1 MVMADID
8 ELKKKLEDGWIKGE
22 PYVFVSYAS
31 KDKEKVYEFVYELRK
46 RGINVYIDIE
56 LQENISKNW
65 LQNIKERLYDVDCV
79 AMISFLSLDYFRS
92 YACLIEQLVTRSED
106 LKMEKGKYLENFYI
120 ALDDN
125 MSTIQKM
132 EDAVYNNTVAKESQ
146 SMAIKMVPEE
156 VNVLKDVMED
166 NIAVKSKLKKD
177 VRSTID
183 SLNTAHRV
191 AISMLS
197 YIFKESSYSIQ
208 KYGTAGDC
216 AQLMYNNFTND
227 KNDKINIDVLEKL
240 KEKYNNA
247 LSFTTASSSTESQ
260 NRASTSAVQD
270 NTAEADIENDRTS
283 DNIQSTEYS
292 NVANNNDT
300 NSDEINS
307 NDIIG
312 DENSTS
318 IDSVA
323 TDDFATSTD
332 NINTTDNTRTRQA
345 TSTGDIRF
353 TLYGKEYELNQSDMM
368 LTFFAHVLNKHQD
381 IVDEL
386 HSYNGMTC
394 VSDVDYSLPK
404 NRKADMPTYFRSCE
418 FFEFANGSHICVGTS
433 YSVVD
438 KLKKMALLL
447 NICGE
452 SPEIFSSEQVE
463 LPAVKVRGGSSA
475 VGKGSG
481 ALVKFSVYG
490 NKYEQNQTDML
501 GTICS
506 SVIAKHPDK
515 LEEAADALLCLDV
528 KDYTDVAKEDRP
540 VYFSS
545 MNKYEVN
552 GTAYSVGGSFG
563 MKEKLKM
570 IARLLIM
577 CDESKDIIDIED
589 YEIPDVKI
597 KAAAG
602 TKKKINYFD

>member
-1 MVMADID
+1 MADID

-79 AMISFLSLDYFRS
+79 AMISFLSLNYFRS

-106 LKMEKGKYLENFYI
+106 LKMEKGRYLENFYI

-132 EDAVYNNTVAKESQ
+132 EDAVYDNTVAKESQ

-183 SLNTAHRV
+183 GLNTAHRV

-240 KEKYNNA
+240 KEKYNND
-247 LSFTTASSSTESQ
+247 S
-260 NRASTSAVQD
+260 V
-270 NTAEADIENDRTS
+270 ADKN
-283 DNIQSTEYS
+283 NI
-292 NVANNNDT
+292 A
-300 NSDEINS
+300 
-307 NDIIG
+307 
-312 DENSTS
+312 

-323 TDDFATSTD
+323 ADDSVTAVDNTNITD
-332 NINTTDNTRTRQA
+332 NTSITDSTHIKDNTRTRQA

-353 TLYGKEYELNQSDMM
+353 MLYGKEYELNQSDMM

-386 HSYNGMTC
+386 PSYNGMTC

-506 SVIAKHPDK
+506 SVITKHPDK

-545 MNKYEVN
+545 MNRYEVN

-589 YEIPDVKI
+589 YEIPDVKV

>member
-1 MVMADID
+1 MADID

-31 KDKEKVYEFVYELRK
+31 KDKEKVYDFVYELRK

-79 AMISFLSLDYFRS
+79 AMISFLSISYFRS

-106 LKMEKGKYLENFYI
+106 LKMEKGRYLENFYI

-132 EDAVYNNTVAKESQ
+132 EDAVYDNTVAKESQ

-183 SLNTAHRV
+183 GLNTAHRV

-240 KEKYNNA
+240 KEKYNND
-247 LSFTTASSSTESQ
+247 S
-260 NRASTSAVQD
+260 V
-270 NTAEADIENDRTS
+270 ADKN
-283 DNIQSTEYS
+283 NI
-292 NVANNNDT
+292 A
-300 NSDEINS
+300 
-307 NDIIG
+307 
-312 DENSTS
+312 

-323 TDDFATSTD
+323 ADDSVTAVDNTNITD
-332 NINTTDNTRTRQA
+332 NTSITDSTHIKDNTRTRQA

-353 TLYGKEYELNQSDMM
+353 MLYGKEYELNQSDMM

-386 HSYNGMTC
+386 PSYNGMTC

-463 LPAVKVRGGSSA
+463 LPAVKVRGGSS
-475 VGKGSG
+475 VSGKGSG

-506 SVIAKHPDK
+506 SVITKHPDK

-545 MNKYEVN
+545 MNRYEVN

-589 YEIPDVKI
+589 YEIPDVKV

>member
-1 MVMADID
+1 MADID

-79 AMISFLSLDYFRS
+79 AMISFLSLSYFRS

-106 LKMEKGKYLENFYI
+106 LKMEKGRYLENFYI

-132 EDAVYNNTVAKESQ
+132 EDAVYDNTVAKESQ

-166 NIAVKSKLKKD
+166 NIAVKSRLKKD

-227 KNDKINIDVLEKL
+227 KNDKINIAVLEEL

-247 LSFTTASSSTESQ
+247 LSFTTAASSTESQ
-260 NRASTSAVQD
+260 NRALISVVQD
-270 NTAEADIENDRTS
+270 
-283 DNIQSTEYS
+283 
-292 NVANNNDT
+292 NDT
-300 NSDEINS
+300 NSNEIDSNEIDS

-312 DENSTS
+312 DENNTA

-323 TDDFATSTD
+323 TDDLATSTD
-332 NINTTDNTRTRQA
+332 NINTTDNSRTRQA

-386 HSYNGMTC
+386 PSYNGMNC

-475 VGKGSG
+475 GGKGSG

-490 NKYEQNQTDML
+490 NEYAQNQTDML

-597 KAAAG
+597 KAAGA
-602 TKKKINYFD
+602 KKKN

>member
-1 MVMADID
+1 MADID

-79 AMISFLSLDYFRS
+79 AMISFLSLNYFRS

-125 MSTIQKM
+125 MSTIQRM
-132 EDAVYNNTVAKESQ
+132 EDAVYDNTVAKESQ

-183 SLNTAHRV
+183 GLNTAHRV

-227 KNDKINIDVLEKL
+227 KNDKINIDVLEEL
-240 KEKYNNA
+240 KEKYNN
-247 LSFTTASSSTESQ
+247 
-260 NRASTSAVQD
+260 
-270 NTAEADIENDRTS
+270 
-283 DNIQSTEYS
+283 
-292 NVANNNDT
+292 
-300 NSDEINS
+300 
-307 NDIIG
+307 
-312 DENSTS
+312 
-318 IDSVA
+318 DSVA
-323 TDDFATSTD
+323 ADDSVTAVDNTNITD
-332 NINTTDNTRTRQA
+332 NTSITDNTNITDNTSITDNTHITDNTRTRQA

-386 HSYNGMTC
+386 PSYNGMTC
-394 VSDVDYSLPK
+394 VSDVDYSLPE

-463 LPAVKVRGGSSA
+463 LPVVKVRGGSS
-475 VGKGSG
+475 VSGKGSG
-481 ALVKFSVYG
+481 SLVKFSVYG

-515 LEEAADALLCLDV
+515 LEEAADALLCIDV

-545 MNKYEVN
+545 MNRYEVN

-577 CDESKDIIDIED
+577 CDESKDVIDIED
-589 YEIPDVKI
+589 YEIPDVKV

>member
-1 MVMADID
+1 MADID

-79 AMISFLSLDYFRS
+79 AMISFLSLNYFRS

-106 LKMEKGKYLENFYI
+106 LKMEKGRYLENFYI

-132 EDAVYNNTVAKESQ
+132 EDAVYDNTVAKESQ

-227 KNDKINIDVLEKL
+227 KNDKINIAVLEEL

-247 LSFTTASSSTESQ
+247 LSFTTAASSTESQ

-332 NINTTDNTRTRQA
+332 NINTTDNSRTRQA

-353 TLYGKEYELNQSDMM
+353 MLYGKEYELNQSDMM

-386 HSYNGMTC
+386 PSYNGMNC

-597 KAAAG
+597 KAAG

>member
-1 MVMADID
+1 MAYID

-31 KDKEKVYEFVYELRK
+31 KDKENVYEFVYELRK

-79 AMISFLSLDYFRS
+79 AMISFLSLSYFRS

-106 LKMEKGKYLENFYI
+106 LKMEKGRYLENFYI

-132 EDAVYNNTVAKESQ
+132 EDAVYDNTVAKESQ

-247 LSFTTASSSTESQ
+247 LSFTTAASSTESQ
-260 NRASTSAVQD
+260 NRVSTSAVQD

-312 DENSTS
+312 DENNTA

-323 TDDFATSTD
+323 TDGLATSTD
-332 NINTTDNTRTRQA
+332 NINTTDNSRTRQA

-386 HSYNGMTC
+386 PSYNGMNC
-394 VSDVDYSLPK
+394 VSDVDYSLSE

-475 VGKGSG
+475 GGKGSG

-490 NKYEQNQTDML
+490 NEYAQNQTDML

-597 KAAAG
+597 KAAGA
-602 TKKKINYFD
+602 KKKINYFD

>member
-1 MVMADID
+1 MVDID

-79 AMISFLSLDYFRS
+79 AMISFLSLNYFRS

-156 VNVLKDVMED
+156 VNVLKVVMED

-227 KNDKINIDVLEKL
+227 KNDKINIAVLEEL

-247 LSFTTASSSTESQ
+247 LSFTTAASSTESQ
-260 NRASTSAVQD
+260 NRALISVVQD
-270 NTAEADIENDRTS
+270 
-283 DNIQSTEYS
+283 
-292 NVANNNDT
+292 NDT
-300 NSDEINS
+300 NSNEIDSDEIDS

-312 DENSTS
+312 DENNTA

-323 TDDFATSTD
+323 TDDLATSTD
-332 NINTTDNTRTRQA
+332 NINTTDNSRTRQA

-386 HSYNGMTC
+386 PSYNGMNC

-475 VGKGSG
+475 GGKGSG

-490 NKYEQNQTDML
+490 NEYAQNQTDML

-515 LEEAADALLCLDV
+515 LEEAADVLLCLDV

-545 MNKYEVN
+545 MNRYEVN

>member
-1 MVMADID
+1 MADID

-31 KDKEKVYEFVYELRK
+31 KDKEKAYEFVYELRK

-79 AMISFLSLDYFRS
+79 AMISFLSLSYFRS

-106 LKMEKGKYLENFYI
+106 LKMEKGRYLENFYI

-227 KNDKINIDVLEKL
+227 KNDKINIDVLEEL
-240 KEKYNNA
+240 KEKY
-247 LSFTTASSSTESQ
+247 
-260 NRASTSAVQD
+260 
-270 NTAEADIENDRTS
+270 I
-283 DNIQSTEYS
+283 
-292 NVANNNDT
+292 
-300 NSDEINS
+300 

-312 DENSTS
+312 DENNTA

-323 TDDFATSTD
+323 TDDLATSTD
-332 NINTTDNTRTRQA
+332 NINTTDNSRTRQA

-386 HSYNGMTC
+386 PSYNGMTC

-506 SVIAKHPDK
+506 SVITKHPDK

>member
-1 MVMADID
+1 MADID

-79 AMISFLSLDYFRS
+79 AMISFLSLNYFRS

-106 LKMEKGKYLENFYI
+106 LKMEKGRYLENFYI

-183 SLNTAHRV
+183 GLNTAHRV

-227 KNDKINIDVLEKL
+227 KNDKINIAVLEEL

-247 LSFTTASSSTESQ
+247 LSFTTAASSTESQ

-312 DENSTS
+312 DENNTA

-323 TDDFATSTD
+323 TDDLATSTD
-332 NINTTDNTRTRQA
+332 NINTTDNSRTRQA

-386 HSYNGMTC
+386 PSYNGMTC

-490 NKYEQNQTDML
+490 NEYAQNQTDML

-506 SVIAKHPDK
+506 YVIAKHPDK

>member
-1 MVMADID
+1 MADID
-8 ELKKKLEDGWIKGE
+8 ELKKKLEDGWIKSE

-31 KDKEKVYEFVYELRK
+31 KDKEKVYDFVYELRK

-79 AMISFLSLDYFRS
+79 AMISFLSISYFRS

-106 LKMEKGKYLENFYI
+106 LKMEKGRYLENFYI

-183 SLNTAHRV
+183 GLNTAHRV

-247 LSFTTASSSTESQ
+247 LSFTTAASSTESQ

-312 DENSTS
+312 DENNTA

-323 TDDFATSTD
+323 TDDLATSTD
-332 NINTTDNTRTRQA
+332 NINTTDNSRTRQA

-386 HSYNGMTC
+386 PSYNGMTC

-463 LPAVKVRGGSSA
+463 LPAVKVRGGSS
-475 VGKGSG
+475 VSGKGSG

-515 LEEAADALLCLDV
+515 LEEAADALLCIDV

-545 MNKYEVN
+545 MNRYEVN

-589 YEIPDVKI
+589 YEIPDVKV

>member
-1 MVMADID
+1 MADID

-31 KDKEKVYEFVYELRK
+31 KDKEKVYDFVYELRK

-79 AMISFLSLDYFRS
+79 AMISFLSISYFRS

-106 LKMEKGKYLENFYI
+106 LKMEKGRYLENFYI

-132 EDAVYNNTVAKESQ
+132 EDAVYDNTVAKESQ

-183 SLNTAHRV
+183 GLNTAHRV

-240 KEKYNNA
+240 KEKYNND
-247 LSFTTASSSTESQ
+247 S
-260 NRASTSAVQD
+260 V
-270 NTAEADIENDRTS
+270 ADKN
-283 DNIQSTEYS
+283 NI
-292 NVANNNDT
+292 A
-300 NSDEINS
+300 
-307 NDIIG
+307 
-312 DENSTS
+312 

-323 TDDFATSTD
+323 ADDSVTAVDNTNITD
-332 NINTTDNTRTRQA
+332 NTSITDNTHITDNTRTRQA

-353 TLYGKEYELNQSDMM
+353 MLYGKEYELNQSDMM

-386 HSYNGMTC
+386 PSYNGMTC

-463 LPAVKVRGGSSA
+463 LSAVKVRGGSS
-475 VGKGSG
+475 VSGKGSG

-545 MNKYEVN
+545 MNRYEVN

-589 YEIPDVKI
+589 YEIPDVKV

>member
-1 MVMADID
+1 MADID

-31 KDKEKVYEFVYELRK
+31 KDKEKVYDFVYELRK

-79 AMISFLSLDYFRS
+79 AMISFLSISYFRS

-106 LKMEKGKYLENFYI
+106 LKMEKGRYLENFYI

-183 SLNTAHRV
+183 GLNTAHRV

-247 LSFTTASSSTESQ
+247 LSFTTAASSTESQ

-312 DENSTS
+312 DENNTA

-323 TDDFATSTD
+323 TDDLATSTD
-332 NINTTDNTRTRQA
+332 NINTTDNSRTRQA

-353 TLYGKEYELNQSDMM
+353 MLYGKEYELNQSDMM

-386 HSYNGMTC
+386 PSYNGMTC

-463 LPAVKVRGGSSA
+463 LPAVKVRGGSS
-475 VGKGSG
+475 VSGKGSG

-515 LEEAADALLCLDV
+515 LEEAADALLCIDV

-545 MNKYEVN
+545 MNRYEVN

-589 YEIPDVKI
+589 YEIPDVKV

>member
-1 MVMADID
+1 MADID

-31 KDKEKVYEFVYELRK
+31 KDKEKVYDFVYELRK

-79 AMISFLSLDYFRS
+79 AMISFLSISYFRS

-106 LKMEKGKYLENFYI
+106 LKMEKGRYLENFYI

-132 EDAVYNNTVAKESQ
+132 EDAVYDNTVAKESQ

-183 SLNTAHRV
+183 GLNTAHRV

-240 KEKYNNA
+240 KEKYNND
-247 LSFTTASSSTESQ
+247 S
-260 NRASTSAVQD
+260 V
-270 NTAEADIENDRTS
+270 ADKN
-283 DNIQSTEYS
+283 NI
-292 NVANNNDT
+292 A
-300 NSDEINS
+300 
-307 NDIIG
+307 
-312 DENSTS
+312 

-323 TDDFATSTD
+323 ADDSVTAVDNTNITD
-332 NINTTDNTRTRQA
+332 NTSITDSTHIKDNTRTRQA

-386 HSYNGMTC
+386 PSYNGMTC

-506 SVIAKHPDK
+506 SVITKHPDK

-545 MNKYEVN
+545 MNRYEVN

-589 YEIPDVKI
+589 YEIPDVKV

>member
-1 MVMADID
+1 MDDID

-79 AMISFLSLDYFRS
+79 AMISFLSLNYFRS

-247 LSFTTASSSTESQ
+247 LSFTTAASSTESQ

-312 DENSTS
+312 DENNTA

-323 TDDFATSTD
+323 TDDLATSTD
-332 NINTTDNTRTRQA
+332 NINTTDNSRTRQA

-386 HSYNGMTC
+386 PSYNGMNC
-394 VSDVDYSLPK
+394 VSDVDYSLSE

-452 SPEIFSSEQVE
+452 SPEISSSEQVE

-475 VGKGSG
+475 GGKGSG

-490 NKYEQNQTDML
+490 NEYAQNQTDML

-528 KDYTDVAKEDRP
+528 KDYTDVEKEDRP

-545 MNKYEVN
+545 MNRYEVN

-597 KAAAG
+597 KVAG

>member
-1 MVMADID
+1 MADID

-79 AMISFLSLDYFRS
+79 AMISFLSLNYFRS

-227 KNDKINIDVLEKL
+227 KNDKINIAVLEEL

-247 LSFTTASSSTESQ
+247 LSFTTAASSTESQ
-260 NRASTSAVQD
+260 NRALISVVQD
-270 NTAEADIENDRTS
+270 
-283 DNIQSTEYS
+283 
-292 NVANNNDT
+292 NDT
-300 NSDEINS
+300 NSNEIDS

-312 DENSTS
+312 DENSTA

-323 TDDFATSTD
+323 TDDLATSTD
-332 NINTTDNTRTRQA
+332 NINTTDNSRTRQA

-386 HSYNGMTC
+386 PSYNGMNC

-506 SVIAKHPDK
+506 SVITKHPDK

-597 KAAAG
+597 KAAGA
-602 TKKKINYFD
+602 KKKINYFD

>member
-31 KDKEKVYEFVYELRK
+31 KDKEKVYDFVYELRK

-79 AMISFLSLDYFRS
+79 AMISFLSLNYFRS

-183 SLNTAHRV
+183 GLNTAHRV

-247 LSFTTASSSTESQ
+247 LSFTTAASSTESQ

-312 DENSTS
+312 DENNTA

-332 NINTTDNTRTRQA
+332 NINTTDNSRTRQA

-353 TLYGKEYELNQSDMM
+353 MLYGKEYELNQSDMM

-386 HSYNGMTC
+386 PSYNGMTC

-506 SVIAKHPDK
+506 SVITKHPDK

-597 KAAAG
+597 KAAGA
-602 TKKKINYFD
+602 KKKINYFD

>member
-1 MVMADID
+1 MAYIG

-79 AMISFLSLDYFRS
+79 AMISFLSLNYFRS

-227 KNDKINIDVLEKL
+227 KNDKINIAVLEEL

-247 LSFTTASSSTESQ
+247 LSFTTAASSTESQ

-312 DENSTS
+312 DENNTA

-323 TDDFATSTD
+323 TDDLATSTD
-332 NINTTDNTRTRQA
+332 NINTTDNSRTRQA

-386 HSYNGMTC
+386 PSYNGMTC

-475 VGKGSG
+475 GGKGSG

-506 SVIAKHPDK
+506 SVITKHPDK

-545 MNKYEVN
+545 INRYEVN

-597 KAAAG
+597 KVAG
-602 TKKKINYFD
+602 AKKKINYFD

>member
-1 MVMADID
+1 MADID

-79 AMISFLSLDYFRS
+79 AMISFLSLSYFRS

-106 LKMEKGKYLENFYI
+106 LKMEKGRYLENFYI

-132 EDAVYNNTVAKESQ
+132 EDAVYDNTVAKESQ

-227 KNDKINIDVLEKL
+227 KNDKINIAVLEEL
-240 KEKYNNA
+240 KEKY
-247 LSFTTASSSTESQ
+247 
-260 NRASTSAVQD
+260 
-270 NTAEADIENDRTS
+270 I
-283 DNIQSTEYS
+283 
-292 NVANNNDT
+292 
-300 NSDEINS
+300 

-312 DENSTS
+312 DENNTA

-323 TDDFATSTD
+323 TDDLATSTD
-332 NINTTDNTRTRQA
+332 NINTTDNSRTRQA

-386 HSYNGMTC
+386 PSYNGMNC

-475 VGKGSG
+475 GGKGSG

-490 NKYEQNQTDML
+490 NEYAQNQTDML

-515 LEEAADALLCLDV
+515 LEEAADALLCIDV

-540 VYFSS
+540 VYFSL
-545 MNKYEVN
+545 MNRYEVN

-570 IARLLIM
+570 IAKLLIM

-589 YEIPDVKI
+589 YEIPDVKV

>member
-1 MVMADID
+1 MADID

-79 AMISFLSLDYFRS
+79 AMISFLSLSYFRS

-106 LKMEKGKYLENFYI
+106 LKMEKGRYLENFYI

-132 EDAVYNNTVAKESQ
+132 EDAVYDNTVAKESQ

-227 KNDKINIDVLEKL
+227 KNDKINIDVLEEL
-240 KEKYNNA
+240 KEKYVNA
-247 LSFTTASSSTESQ
+247 SSFTTDSSSTESQ
-260 NRASTSAVQD
+260 NSALISVVQD
-270 NTAEADIENDRTS
+270 
-283 DNIQSTEYS
+283 
-292 NVANNNDT
+292 NDT
-300 NSDEINS
+300 NSNEIDS

-312 DENSTS
+312 DENNTA

-323 TDDFATSTD
+323 TDDLATSTD
-332 NINTTDNTRTRQA
+332 NINTTDNTRTRQT

-353 TLYGKEYELNQSDMM
+353 MLYGKEYELNQSDMM

-386 HSYNGMTC
+386 PSYNGMTC
-394 VSDVDYSLPK
+394 VSDVDYSRPK

-506 SVIAKHPDK
+506 SVITKHPDK
-515 LEEAADALLCLDV
+515 LEEAADVLLCLDV

-545 MNKYEVN
+545 MNRYEVN

>member
-1 MVMADID
+1 MAYID

-79 AMISFLSLDYFRS
+79 AMISFLSLNYFRS
-92 YACLIEQLVTRSED
+92 YVCLIEQLVTRSED

-183 SLNTAHRV
+183 GLNTAHRV

-227 KNDKINIDVLEKL
+227 KNDKINIAVLEEL

-247 LSFTTASSSTESQ
+247 LSFTTAASSTESQ
-260 NRASTSAVQD
+260 NRASTSVVQD

-312 DENSTS
+312 DENNTA

-323 TDDFATSTD
+323 TDDLATSTD
-332 NINTTDNTRTRQA
+332 NINTTDNSRTRQA

-386 HSYNGMTC
+386 PSYNGMNC
-394 VSDVDYSLPK
+394 VSDVDYSLSE

-475 VGKGSG
+475 GGKGSG

-490 NKYEQNQTDML
+490 NEYAQNQTDML

-597 KAAAG
+597 KAAGA
-602 TKKKINYFD
+602 KKKINYFD

>member
-1 MVMADID
+1 MADID

-31 KDKEKVYEFVYELRK
+31 KDKEKVYDFVYELRK

-79 AMISFLSLDYFRS
+79 AMISFLSISYFRS

-106 LKMEKGKYLENFYI
+106 LKMEKGRYLENFYI

-132 EDAVYNNTVAKESQ
+132 EDAVYDNTVAKESQ

-183 SLNTAHRV
+183 GLNTAHRV

-240 KEKYNNA
+240 KEKYNND
-247 LSFTTASSSTESQ
+247 S
-260 NRASTSAVQD
+260 V
-270 NTAEADIENDRTS
+270 ADKN
-283 DNIQSTEYS
+283 NI
-292 NVANNNDT
+292 A
-300 NSDEINS
+300 
-307 NDIIG
+307 
-312 DENSTS
+312 

-323 TDDFATSTD
+323 ADDSVTAVD
-332 NINTTDNTRTRQA
+332 NTNITDNTRTRQA

-353 TLYGKEYELNQSDMM
+353 MLYGKEYELNQSDMM

-386 HSYNGMTC
+386 PSYNGMTC

-545 MNKYEVN
+545 MNRYEVN

-589 YEIPDVKI
+589 YEIPDVKV

>member
-1 MVMADID
+1 MADID

-79 AMISFLSLDYFRS
+79 AMISFLSLNYFRS

-227 KNDKINIDVLEKL
+227 KNDKINIAVLEEL

-247 LSFTTASSSTESQ
+247 LSFTTAASSTESQ
-260 NRASTSAVQD
+260 NRALISVVQD
-270 NTAEADIENDRTS
+270 N
-283 DNIQSTEYS
+283 
-292 NVANNNDT
+292 DT
-300 NSDEINS
+300 NRNGIDS

-318 IDSVA
+318 TDSVA
-323 TDDFATSTD
+323 TDNFATSTD
-332 NINTTDNTRTRQA
+332 NINTTDNSRIRQA

-386 HSYNGMTC
+386 PSYNGMNC
-394 VSDVDYSLPK
+394 VSDVDYSLSE

-475 VGKGSG
+475 GGKGSG

-490 NKYEQNQTDML
+490 NEYAQNQTDML

-597 KAAAG
+597 KAAGA
-602 TKKKINYFD
+602 KKKINYFD

>member
-1 MVMADID
+1 MADID

-79 AMISFLSLDYFRS
+79 AMISFLSLNYFRS

-132 EDAVYNNTVAKESQ
+132 EDAVYDNTVAKESQ

-183 SLNTAHRV
+183 GLNTAHRV

-227 KNDKINIDVLEKL
+227 KNDKINIDVLEEL

-247 LSFTTASSSTESQ
+247 SSFTTAASSTESQ
-260 NRASTSAVQD
+260 NSALASALQD
-270 NTAEADIENDRTS
+270 DITN
-283 DNIQSTEYS
+283 S
-292 NVANNNDT
+292 NKIHNNDIPA
-300 NSDEINS
+300 S
-307 NDIIG
+307 
-312 DENSTS
+312 ENNIA

-323 TDDFATSTD
+323 ADDPVTAAD
-332 NINTTDNTRTRQA
+332 NTNITDNTRTRQA

-386 HSYNGMTC
+386 PSYNGMTC
-394 VSDVDYSLPK
+394 VSDVDYSLPE

-475 VGKGSG
+475 GGKGSG
-481 ALVKFSVYG
+481 SLVKFSVYG

-515 LEEAADALLCLDV
+515 LEEAADALLCIDV

-545 MNKYEVN
+545 MNRYEVN

-577 CDESKDIIDIED
+577 CDESKDVIDIED
-589 YEIPDVKI
+589 YEIPDVKV

>member
-1 MVMADID
+1 MADID

-31 KDKEKVYEFVYELRK
+31 KDKEKVYDFVYELRK

-79 AMISFLSLDYFRS
+79 AMISFLSISYFRS

-132 EDAVYNNTVAKESQ
+132 EDAVYDNTVAKESQ

-183 SLNTAHRV
+183 GLNTAHRV

-240 KEKYNNA
+240 KEKYNND
-247 LSFTTASSSTESQ
+247 S
-260 NRASTSAVQD
+260 V
-270 NTAEADIENDRTS
+270 ADKN
-283 DNIQSTEYS
+283 NI
-292 NVANNNDT
+292 A
-300 NSDEINS
+300 
-307 NDIIG
+307 
-312 DENSTS
+312 

-323 TDDFATSTD
+323 ADDSVTAVD
-332 NINTTDNTRTRQA
+332 NTNITDNTRTRQA

-353 TLYGKEYELNQSDMM
+353 MLYGKEYELNQSDMM

-386 HSYNGMTC
+386 PSYNGMTC

-506 SVIAKHPDK
+506 SVITKHPDK

-545 MNKYEVN
+545 MNRYEVN

-589 YEIPDVKI
+589 YEIPDVKV

>member
-1 MVMADID
+1 MADID

-31 KDKEKVYEFVYELRK
+31 KDKEKVYDFVYELRK

-79 AMISFLSLDYFRS
+79 AMISFLSISYFRS

-132 EDAVYNNTVAKESQ
+132 EDAVYDNTVAKESQ

-183 SLNTAHRV
+183 GLNTAHRV

-240 KEKYNNA
+240 KEKYNND
-247 LSFTTASSSTESQ
+247 S
-260 NRASTSAVQD
+260 V
-270 NTAEADIENDRTS
+270 ADKN
-283 DNIQSTEYS
+283 NI
-292 NVANNNDT
+292 A
-300 NSDEINS
+300 
-307 NDIIG
+307 
-312 DENSTS
+312 

-323 TDDFATSTD
+323 AYDSVTAVDNTNITD
-332 NINTTDNTRTRQA
+332 NTSITDNTNITDNTSITDNTNITDNTSITDSTHIKDNTRTRQA

-353 TLYGKEYELNQSDMM
+353 MLYGKEYELNQSDMM

-386 HSYNGMTC
+386 PSYNGMTC

-506 SVIAKHPDK
+506 SVITKHPDK
-515 LEEAADALLCLDV
+515 LEEAADALLCIDV

-545 MNKYEVN
+545 MNRYEVN

-589 YEIPDVKI
+589 YEIPDVKV

>member
-1 MVMADID
+1 MADID

-79 AMISFLSLDYFRS
+79 AMISFLSLNYFRS

-106 LKMEKGKYLENFYI
+106 LKMEKGRYLENFYI

-132 EDAVYNNTVAKESQ
+132 EDAVYDNTVAKESQ
-146 SMAIKMVPEE
+146 SMAIKMVPE
-156 VNVLKDVMED
+156 
-166 NIAVKSKLKKD
+166 KD

-227 KNDKINIDVLEKL
+227 KNDKINIDVLEEL
-240 KEKYNNA
+240 KKKYNNA
-247 LSFTTASSSTESQ
+247 SSSATTTSSTASQSSASAPAVKNNTTE
-260 NRASTSAVQD
+260 V
-270 NTAEADIENDRTS
+270 DIENNRTS

-312 DENSTS
+312 DENNTA

-323 TDDFATSTD
+323 TDDLATSTD
-332 NINTTDNTRTRQA
+332 NINTTDNSRTRQA

-386 HSYNGMTC
+386 PSYNGMNC
-394 VSDVDYSLPK
+394 VSDVDYSLSE

-475 VGKGSG
+475 GGKGSG

-490 NKYEQNQTDML
+490 NEYAQNQTDML

-515 LEEAADALLCLDV
+515 LEEAADALLCIDV

-540 VYFSS
+540 VYFSL
-545 MNKYEVN
+545 MNRYEVN

-570 IARLLIM
+570 IAKLLIM

-589 YEIPDVKI
+589 YEIPDVKV

>member
-1 MVMADID
+1 MADID

-79 AMISFLSLDYFRS
+79 AMISFLSLNYFRS

-227 KNDKINIDVLEKL
+227 KNDKINIAVLEEL

-247 LSFTTASSSTESQ
+247 LSFTTAASSTESQ
-260 NRASTSAVQD
+260 NRALISVVQD
-270 NTAEADIENDRTS
+270 
-283 DNIQSTEYS
+283 
-292 NVANNNDT
+292 NDT
-300 NSDEINS
+300 NSNEIDSDEIDS

-312 DENSTS
+312 DENNTA

-323 TDDFATSTD
+323 TDDLATSTD
-332 NINTTDNTRTRQA
+332 NINTTDNSRTRQA

-386 HSYNGMTC
+386 PSYNGMNC

-475 VGKGSG
+475 GGKGSG

-490 NKYEQNQTDML
+490 NEYAQNQTDML

-515 LEEAADALLCLDV
+515 LEEAADALLCIDV

-540 VYFSS
+540 VYFSL
-545 MNKYEVN
+545 MNRYEVN

-570 IARLLIM
+570 IAKLLIM

-597 KAAAG
+597 KVAG
-602 TKKKINYFD
+602 AKKKINYFD

>member
-1 MVMADID
+1 MADID

-31 KDKEKVYEFVYELRK
+31 KDKENVYEFVYELRK

-79 AMISFLSLDYFRS
+79 AMISFLSLNYFRS

-106 LKMEKGKYLENFYI
+106 LKMEKGRYLENFYI

-132 EDAVYNNTVAKESQ
+132 EEAVYDNTVAKESQ

-183 SLNTAHRV
+183 GLNTAHRV

-247 LSFTTASSSTESQ
+247 LSFTTAASSTESQ
-260 NRASTSAVQD
+260 NSVLISVVQD
-270 NTAEADIENDRTS
+270 
-283 DNIQSTEYS
+283 
-292 NVANNNDT
+292 NDT
-300 NSDEINS
+300 NSNEIDS
-307 NDIIG
+307 GDIIG
-312 DENSTS
+312 NENNTA

-323 TDDFATSTD
+323 TDDLATSTD
-332 NINTTDNTRTRQA
+332 NINTTDNSRTRQA

-368 LTFFAHVLNKHQD
+368 LTFFAHILNKHQD

-386 HSYNGMTC
+386 PSYNGMNC
-394 VSDVDYSLPK
+394 VSDVDYSLPE

-475 VGKGSG
+475 GGKGSG

-490 NKYEQNQTDML
+490 NEYAQNQTDML

-515 LEEAADALLCLDV
+515 LEEAADALLCIDV

-540 VYFSS
+540 VYFSL
-545 MNKYEVN
+545 MNRYEVN

-570 IARLLIM
+570 IAKLLIM

-589 YEIPDVKI
+589 YEIPDVKV

>member
-1 MVMADID
+1 MADID

-31 KDKEKVYEFVYELRK
+31 KDKEKVYDFVYELRK

-79 AMISFLSLDYFRS
+79 AMISFLSISYFRS

-132 EDAVYNNTVAKESQ
+132 EDAVYDNTVAKESQ

-183 SLNTAHRV
+183 GLNTAHRV

-240 KEKYNNA
+240 KEKYNND
-247 LSFTTASSSTESQ
+247 S
-260 NRASTSAVQD
+260 V
-270 NTAEADIENDRTS
+270 ADKN
-283 DNIQSTEYS
+283 NI
-292 NVANNNDT
+292 A
-300 NSDEINS
+300 
-307 NDIIG
+307 
-312 DENSTS
+312 

-323 TDDFATSTD
+323 ADDSVTAVDNTNITD
-332 NINTTDNTRTRQA
+332 NTSITDSTHIKDNTRTRQA

-386 HSYNGMTC
+386 PSYNGMTC

-463 LPAVKVRGGSSA
+463 LPAVKVRGGSS
-475 VGKGSG
+475 VSGKGSG

-515 LEEAADALLCLDV
+515 LEEAADALLCIDV

-545 MNKYEVN
+545 MNRYEVN

-589 YEIPDVKI
+589 YEIPDVKV

>member
-1 MVMADID
+1 MADID

-79 AMISFLSLDYFRS
+79 AMISFLSLNYFRS

-132 EDAVYNNTVAKESQ
+132 EDAVYDNTVAKESQ

-183 SLNTAHRV
+183 GLNTAHRV

-227 KNDKINIDVLEKL
+227 KNDKINIDVLEEL
-240 KEKYNNA
+240 KEKYNND
-247 LSFTTASSSTESQ
+247 S
-260 NRASTSAVQD
+260 V
-270 NTAEADIENDRTS
+270 ADKN
-283 DNIQSTEYS
+283 NI
-292 NVANNNDT
+292 A
-300 NSDEINS
+300 
-307 NDIIG
+307 
-312 DENSTS
+312 

-323 TDDFATSTD
+323 ADDSVTAVDNTNITD
-332 NINTTDNTRTRQA
+332 NTSITDNTHITDNTRTRQA

-386 HSYNGMTC
+386 PSYNGMTC

-463 LPAVKVRGGSSA
+463 LPAVKVRGGSS
-475 VGKGSG
+475 VSGKGSG
-481 ALVKFSVYG
+481 SLVKFSVYG

-515 LEEAADALLCLDV
+515 LEEAADALLCIDV

-545 MNKYEVN
+545 MNRYEVN

-589 YEIPDVKI
+589 YEIPDVKV
-597 KAAAG
+597 KSAAG

>member
-1 MVMADID
+1 MADID

-31 KDKEKVYEFVYELRK
+31 KDKEKVYDFVYELRK

-79 AMISFLSLDYFRS
+79 AMISFLSISYFRS

-106 LKMEKGKYLENFYI
+106 LKMEKGRYLENFYI

-183 SLNTAHRV
+183 GLNTAHRV

-247 LSFTTASSSTESQ
+247 LSFTTAASSTESQ

-312 DENSTS
+312 DENNTA

-323 TDDFATSTD
+323 TDDLATSTD
-332 NINTTDNTRTRQA
+332 NINTTDNSRTRQA

-386 HSYNGMTC
+386 PSYNGMTC

-463 LPAVKVRGGSSA
+463 LPAVKVRGGSS
-475 VGKGSG
+475 VSGKGSG

-515 LEEAADALLCLDV
+515 LEEAADALLCIDV

-545 MNKYEVN
+545 MNRYEVN

-589 YEIPDVKI
+589 YEIPDVKV

>member
-1 MVMADID
+1 MADID

-31 KDKEKVYEFVYELRK
+31 KDKEKVYDFVYELRK

-79 AMISFLSLDYFRS
+79 AMISFLSISYFRS

-132 EDAVYNNTVAKESQ
+132 EDAVYDNTVAKESQ

-183 SLNTAHRV
+183 GLNTAHRV

-240 KEKYNNA
+240 KEKYNND
-247 LSFTTASSSTESQ
+247 S
-260 NRASTSAVQD
+260 V
-270 NTAEADIENDRTS
+270 ADKN
-283 DNIQSTEYS
+283 NI
-292 NVANNNDT
+292 A
-300 NSDEINS
+300 
-307 NDIIG
+307 
-312 DENSTS
+312 
-318 IDSVA
+318 IDSVT

-332 NINTTDNTRTRQA
+332 NINTTDNTNITDNTRTRQA

-386 HSYNGMTC
+386 PSYNGMTC

-463 LPAVKVRGGSSA
+463 LPAVKVRGGSS
-475 VGKGSG
+475 VSGKGSG

-515 LEEAADALLCLDV
+515 LEEAADALLCIDV

-545 MNKYEVN
+545 MNRYEVN

-589 YEIPDVKI
+589 YEIPDVKV

>member
-1 MVMADID
+1 MADID

-79 AMISFLSLDYFRS
+79 AMISFLSLNYFRS

-183 SLNTAHRV
+183 GLNTAHRV

-227 KNDKINIDVLEKL
+227 KNDKINIDVLEEL
-240 KEKYNNA
+240 KEKYINA
-247 LSFTTASSSTESQ
+247 SSFTTASSSTESQ
-260 NRASTSAVQD
+260 NSALISVVQD
-270 NTAEADIENDRTS
+270 
-283 DNIQSTEYS
+283 
-292 NVANNNDT
+292 NDT
-300 NSDEINS
+300 NSNEIYSDEIDS

-318 IDSVA
+318 TDSVA

-386 HSYNGMTC
+386 PSYNGMNC
-394 VSDVDYSLPK
+394 VSDVDYSLSE

-506 SVIAKHPDK
+506 SVITKHPDK

-545 MNKYEVN
+545 MNRYEVN

-589 YEIPDVKI
+589 YEIPDVKV
-597 KAAAG
+597 KAAAV

>member
-1 MVMADID
+1 MADID

-31 KDKEKVYEFVYELRK
+31 KDKEKVYDFVYELRK

-79 AMISFLSLDYFRS
+79 AMISFLSISYFRS

-106 LKMEKGKYLENFYI
+106 LKMEKGRYLENFYI

-132 EDAVYNNTVAKESQ
+132 EDAVYDNTVAKESQ

-183 SLNTAHRV
+183 GLNTAHRV

-197 YIFKESSYSIQ
+197 YIFKELSYSIQ

-240 KEKYNNA
+240 KEKYNND
-247 LSFTTASSSTESQ
+247 S
-260 NRASTSAVQD
+260 V
-270 NTAEADIENDRTS
+270 ADKN
-283 DNIQSTEYS
+283 NI
-292 NVANNNDT
+292 A
-300 NSDEINS
+300 
-307 NDIIG
+307 
-312 DENSTS
+312 

-323 TDDFATSTD
+323 ADDSVTAVDNTNITD
-332 NINTTDNTRTRQA
+332 NTSITDNSSITDNTNITDNTSITDSTHIKDNTRTRQA

-353 TLYGKEYELNQSDMM
+353 MLYGKEYELNQSDMM

-386 HSYNGMTC
+386 PSYNGMTC

-452 SPEIFSSEQVE
+452 SSEIFSSEQVE

-506 SVIAKHPDK
+506 SVITKHPDK

-545 MNKYEVN
+545 MNRYEVN

-589 YEIPDVKI
+589 YEIPDVKV

>member
-1 MVMADID
+1 MADID

-79 AMISFLSLDYFRS
+79 AMISFLSLNYFRS

-106 LKMEKGKYLENFYI
+106 LKMEKGRYLENFYI

-227 KNDKINIDVLEKL
+227 KNDKINIDVLEEL

-247 LSFTTASSSTESQ
+247 LSFTTAASSTESQ
-260 NRASTSAVQD
+260 NRALISVVQD
-270 NTAEADIENDRTS
+270 NDTNRNKI
-283 DNIQSTEYS
+283 YS
-292 NVANNNDT
+292 N
-300 NSDEINS
+300 EIDS

-318 IDSVA
+318 TDSVA

-332 NINTTDNTRTRQA
+332 NINTTDNSRTRQA

-353 TLYGKEYELNQSDMM
+353 MLYGKEYELNQSDMM

-386 HSYNGMTC
+386 PSYNGMNC

-475 VGKGSG
+475 GGKGSG
-481 ALVKFSVYG
+481 VLVKFSVYG
-490 NKYEQNQTDML
+490 NEYAQNQTDML

-597 KAAAG
+597 KAAG

>member
-1 MVMADID
+1 MADID

-79 AMISFLSLDYFRS
+79 AMISFLSLNYFRS

-132 EDAVYNNTVAKESQ
+132 EDAVYDNTVAKESQ

-183 SLNTAHRV
+183 GLNTAHRV

-227 KNDKINIDVLEKL
+227 KNDKINIDVLEEL
-240 KEKYNNA
+240 KEKYNN
-247 LSFTTASSSTESQ
+247 
-260 NRASTSAVQD
+260 
-270 NTAEADIENDRTS
+270 
-283 DNIQSTEYS
+283 
-292 NVANNNDT
+292 
-300 NSDEINS
+300 
-307 NDIIG
+307 
-312 DENSTS
+312 
-318 IDSVA
+318 DSVA
-323 TDDFATSTD
+323 ADDSVTAVDNTNITD
-332 NINTTDNTRTRQA
+332 NTSITDNTHITDNTRTRQA

-353 TLYGKEYELNQSDMM
+353 TLYGKKYELNQSDMM

-386 HSYNGMTC
+386 PSYNGMTC
-394 VSDVDYSLPK
+394 VSDVDYSLPE

-463 LPAVKVRGGSSA
+463 LPAVKVRGGSS
-475 VGKGSG
+475 VSGKGSG
-481 ALVKFSVYG
+481 SLVKFSVYG

-506 SVIAKHPDK
+506 SVIAEHPDK
-515 LEEAADALLCLDV
+515 LEEAADALLCIDV

-545 MNKYEVN
+545 MNRYEVN

-589 YEIPDVKI
+589 YEIPDVKV

>member
-1 MVMADID
+1 MADID

-79 AMISFLSLDYFRS
+79 AMISFLSLNYFRS

-132 EDAVYNNTVAKESQ
+132 EDAVYDNTVAKESQ

-166 NIAVKSKLKKD
+166 NIAVKSRLKKD

-183 SLNTAHRV
+183 GLNTAHRV

-227 KNDKINIDVLEKL
+227 KNDKINIAVLEGL
-240 KEKYNNA
+240 KEKY
-247 LSFTTASSSTESQ
+247 
-260 NRASTSAVQD
+260 
-270 NTAEADIENDRTS
+270 I
-283 DNIQSTEYS
+283 
-292 NVANNNDT
+292 
-300 NSDEINS
+300 

-312 DENSTS
+312 DENNTA

-323 TDDFATSTD
+323 TDDLATSTD
-332 NINTTDNTRTRQA
+332 NINTTDNSRTRQA

-386 HSYNGMTC
+386 PSYNGMNC
-394 VSDVDYSLPK
+394 VSDVDYSLSE

-506 SVIAKHPDK
+506 SVITKHPDK

-545 MNKYEVN
+545 MNRYEVN

-589 YEIPDVKI
+589 YEIPDVKV
-597 KAAAG
+597 KAAAV

>member
-1 MVMADID
+1 MAYID

-79 AMISFLSLDYFRS
+79 AMISFLSLNYFRS

-183 SLNTAHRV
+183 GLNTAHRV

-247 LSFTTASSSTESQ
+247 LSFTTAASSTESQ

-312 DENSTS
+312 DENNTA

-323 TDDFATSTD
+323 TDDIATSTD

-386 HSYNGMTC
+386 PSYNGMNC
-394 VSDVDYSLPK
+394 VSDVDYSLSE

-463 LPAVKVRGGSSA
+463 LPAVKVRGGSS
-475 VGKGSG
+475 VSGKGSG
-481 ALVKFSVYG
+481 SLVKFSVYG

-515 LEEAADALLCLDV
+515 LEEAADALLCIDV

-577 CDESKDIIDIED
+577 CDESKDIIDIEE

-597 KAAAG
+597 KAAGA
-602 TKKKINYFD
+602 KKKINYFD

>member
-1 MVMADID
+1 MADID

-79 AMISFLSLDYFRS
+79 AMISFLSLNYFRS

-132 EDAVYNNTVAKESQ
+132 EDAVYDNTVAKESQ

-183 SLNTAHRV
+183 GLNTAHRV

-227 KNDKINIDVLEKL
+227 KNDKINIDVLEEL
-240 KEKYNNA
+240 KEKYNN
-247 LSFTTASSSTESQ
+247 
-260 NRASTSAVQD
+260 
-270 NTAEADIENDRTS
+270 
-283 DNIQSTEYS
+283 
-292 NVANNNDT
+292 
-300 NSDEINS
+300 
-307 NDIIG
+307 
-312 DENSTS
+312 
-318 IDSVA
+318 DSVA
-323 TDDFATSTD
+323 ADDSVTAVDNTNITD
-332 NINTTDNTRTRQA
+332 NTSITDNTRTRQA

-386 HSYNGMTC
+386 PSYNGMTC

-475 VGKGSG
+475 GGKGSG

-490 NKYEQNQTDML
+490 NEYAQNQTDML

-515 LEEAADALLCLDV
+515 LEEAADALLCIDV

-545 MNKYEVN
+545 MNRYEVN

-570 IARLLIM
+570 IARLLII

-589 YEIPDVKI
+589 YEIPDVNV

>member
-79 AMISFLSLDYFRS
+79 AMISFLSLNYFRS

-227 KNDKINIDVLEKL
+227 KNDKINIDVLEGL
-240 KEKYNNA
+240 KEKYINA
-247 LSFTTASSSTESQ
+247 SSFTTASSSTESQ
-260 NRASTSAVQD
+260 NSALISVVQD
-270 NTAEADIENDRTS
+270 
-283 DNIQSTEYS
+283 
-292 NVANNNDT
+292 NDT
-300 NSDEINS
+300 NSNEIYSDEIDS

-318 IDSVA
+318 TDSVA

-353 TLYGKEYELNQSDMM
+353 MLYGKEYELNQSDMM

-386 HSYNGMTC
+386 PSYNGMTC
-394 VSDVDYSLPK
+394 VSDVDYSIPK

-506 SVIAKHPDK
+506 SVITKHPDK

-545 MNKYEVN
+545 MNRYEVN